1 MNDEPIRKLL
11 QSLPREKASQG
22 FTERVM
28 SRLDEKRPPLMRVP
42 RLALAGGLVTIVAA
56 WLGVSLWQAQQDAKV
71 DARIQT
77 LRSEIQQAHK
87 DIMLL
92 KEIAPILYLG
102 GDEEVDFVLDL
113 RQLVQDGSS
122 RGAQP
127 ASFDPSDGRMKKG
140 EIPQ

>member
-11 QSLPREKASQG
+11 QNLPREKASQG

-28 SRLDEKRPPLMRVP
+28 SRLDEKRPPLWGLP
-42 RLALAGGLVTIVAA
+42 RLAVVGGLVMIFA
-56 WLGVSLWQAQQDAKV
+56 LWIGMSQWQSQQDAEV

-77 LRSEIQQAHK
+77 LRSEIQKAQQ

-102 GDEEVDFVLDL
+102 GDKEVDFVLDL
-113 RQLVQDGSS
+113 RQLVQDDGS
-122 RGAQP
+122 RGVQP
-127 ASFDPSDGRMKKG
+127 ASFEPSEGRMKKG